1 MDDIN
6 ISLDEL
12 NTIDLSPLI
21 QSKLPVTDQT

>member
-21 QSKLPVTDQT
+21 LNRPGNPGD